1 MNRKVKFLWI
11 LYGMVLAVLFLL
23 SSTDLIIKEEAAEV
37 YPISVI
43 IGDTSDENYVNF
55 RKGMERAAIEL
66 NGDVSFIT
74 LYEKGSAVQQR
85 ELILRELA
93 DGAGALV
100 VAPVEAD
107 LLCEMEQENRF
118 PVPVILINGEYETVC
133 ELERSA
139 CFTFDYYGMGQRLG
153 EEILKEFPQ
162 QKRVCILEEERT
174 DMAGRLF
181 SQGLQRALGLTG
193 CEVLSIEEETDASES
208 DGAAGEGKDDW
219 ERGFLEKIT
228 GGWTQKT
235 VLAAADPGSLARAAQ
250 LLAEKEEA
258 SRWVEGLYGRGNTV
272 LVLNYLDKGI
282 IRGLCVT
289 DDFSAGYL
297 SVKAAVEL
305 AGNHP
310 SEEESVGGRR
320 CLESH
325 YIRREDLRNEKY
337 EKMLYPIE

>member
-1 MNRKVKFLWI
+1 MNGKVKWLWI
-11 LYGMVLAVLFLL
+11 LYGVVLAVLFLL

-37 YPISVI
+37 YPVSVI
-43 IGDTSDENYVNF
+43 IGDTTDENYVNF

-74 LYEKGSAVQQR
+74 LYEKGSAGQQR

-93 DGAGALV
+93 DGAKALV

-107 LLCEMEQENRF
+107 MLWEMEQESRF
-118 PVPVILINGEYETVC
+118 PVPVILINGAYGQNC
-133 ELERSA
+133 DLERSA
-139 CFTFDYYGMGQRLG
+139 CFTFDFYAMGERLG

-162 QKRVCILEEERT
+162 QKRVCILEEQKP
-174 DMAGRLF
+174 DSAGALF
-181 SQGLQRALGLTG
+181 SQGLQKTLGPIG
-193 CEVLSIEEETDASES
+193 CEVFSVGEEADRSES
-208 DGAAGEGKDDW
+208 EGAAGEGKDTW
-219 ERGFLEKIT
+219 KRGFLEKIT
-228 GGWTQKT
+228 QGWSEKA
-235 VLAAADPGSLARAAQ
+235 VLAAADPESLARAAQ
-250 LLAEKEEA
+250 LLAEEEEA
-258 SRWVEGLYGRGNTV
+258 AHWVEGLYGRGNTV
-272 LVLNYLDKGI
+272 PILNYLDKGI

-297 SVKAAVEL
+297 SVKAAVGL
-305 AGNHP
+305 AKNR
-310 SEEESVGGRR
+310 SLEEESVKDGR